1 MRNNIL
7 LFFCFWTALGTSYGQ
22 AVEGKVFNK
31 NGYQAW
37 VTLKD
42 SSDVHGLLW
51 NVDSEKIEIKSDQVK
66 NWKKPDSGGS
76 VLEIPIE
83 RVKSIRTKRVHAV
96 WKGYGYGVL
105 TGIAVGSVGAI
116 IFEAIDADEG
126 SILLVPMGGFLG
138 SGIGIV
144 AGLMPDKTYVINE
157 DLKEWNSIFPDLEK
171 KAFWRQLR

>member
-1 MRNNIL
+1 ML
-7 LFFCFWTALGTSYGQ
+7 LFFCFWTALGISYGQ
-22 AVEGKVFNK
+22 AIEGKVFNK

-51 NVDSEKIEIKSDQVK
+51 KVDSEKIEIKSDQVK

-83 RVKSIRTKRVHAV
+83 KVKSIRTKRVHSV

-105 TGIAVGSVGAI
+105 TGVAVGSVGALI
-116 IFEAIDADEG
+116 YEAIEPDDG
-126 SILLVPMGGFLG
+126 SVLLIPLGGFLG
-138 SGIGIV
+138 SGIGIIG
-144 AGLMPDKTYVINE
+144 GLMPGRTFVIKK
-157 DLKEWNSIFPDLEK
+157 DQQEWNSNLPELDK
-171 KAFWRQLR
+171 KAFWRRER

>member
-1 MRNNIL
+1 MRINML
-7 LFFCFWTALGTSYGQ
+7 LFYCFWMTLGTSYGQ

-105 TGIAVGSVGAI
+105 TGVAVGSITAI
-116 IFEAIDADEG
+116 IYETVDPDQG

-138 SGIGIV
+138 SGIGII
-144 AGLMPDKTYVINE
+144 AGLMPDKTYMINE
-157 DLKEWNSIFPDLEK
+157 DLKDLNSIFRELDK
-171 KAFWRQLR
+171 KAFWRQPR